1 MVHYRSKFFLITL
14 SVDAD
19 IPAGTD
25 LLGKS
30 ATDLQSDIVIGEDSI
45 TGTLKYVTGYTGF
58 SSVVEEQSGNYL
70 AFHSATNIV
79 ADSITIELVNG
90 AMGHPVTLDSDGLAV
105 VRITDKDTQ
114 YLRVVAH
121 KDGAVAIK
129 EYDLS
134 GLTLN
139 E

>member
-1 MVHYRSKFFLITL
+1 MITL

-19 IPAGTD
+19 ISAGTD

-30 ATDLQSDIVIGEDSI
+30 ASDLQTGIEIGADSI

-58 SSVVEEQSGNYL
+58 SGDSSEQSGNYL
-70 AFHSATNIV
+70 AFHAEADGS
-79 ADSITIELVNG
+79 DSITIELING
-90 AMGHPVTLDSDGLAV
+90 TVGHPVTLDSDGLAI
-105 VRITDKDTQ
+105 VRITNKATQ
-114 YLRVVAH
+114 RLRVVAY
-121 KDGAVAIK
+121 KDGNTVVK

-139 E
+139 NA